1 MNTAHFVSFRKTS
14 ALVKLQIA
22 MLLIAMI
29 LLQGCPANDDLSDVE
44 PTSTKANTWIET
56 ATNGTPDP
64 STSASRY
71 FDEVTL
77 IDIRSAIS
85 NGEYEKAN
93 ELLSEL
99 VEVGN
104 PEAQYL
110 YAQLLLDGLGVDQ
123 DRERALALL
132 KLSSAEGYQ
141 ESTQL
146 LESLE
151 NGDNNV
157 ISSSPDSIKSLQER
171 ADSGD
176 SNAAYALGLKY
187 RLGEGV
193 QVDYSLAWK
202 YLNQAAQTGHGDAQT
217 QLGYMYYEGEGLG
230 VDYFEARHWFEE
242 AISNGSISAHNG
254 MGILWQFGL
263 GGFSENA
270 QMAYNHYI
278 EAADRG
284 NMYAQYNLGVL
295 WADPP
300 GNYAPDYD
308 QALFWL
314 RIAKLNG
321 YPSAQAKIDEVE
333 GLRNL
338 QDNLTTGI
346 LDSALS
352 LLTGQDPERKEIWP
366 GSPPVCPGDDDEP
379 LIPTSTPL
387 LLLHLFHQSLM
398 YE

>member
-1 MNTAHFVSFRKTS
+1 MNTASLVSFRKTG

-22 MLLIAMI
+22 LLLIAMI
-29 LLQGCPANDDLSDVE
+29 LLQGCPANDEIASDLDTATADA
-44 PTSTKANTWIET
+44 TSTESSSWIQD
-56 ATNGTPDP
+56 ATSATPDP
-64 STSASRY
+64 NTSAARY
-71 FDEVTL
+71 FDEFTL
-77 IDIRSAIS
+77 SNIRSAIS

-99 VEVGN
+99 VEFGN

-110 YAQLLLDGLGVDQ
+110 YAQLLHDGLGVDQ
-123 DRERALALL
+123 DREKALALL

-151 NGDNNV
+151 NGDNSD
-157 ISSSPDSIKSLQER
+157 ISSSPGSIKSLQEH

-242 AISNGSISAHNG
+242 AISNGSISAYNG
-254 MGILWQFGL
+254 MGILW
-263 GGFSENA
+263 
-270 QMAYNHYI
+270 
-278 EAADRG
+278 
-284 NMYAQYNLGVL
+284 
-295 WADPP
+295 
-300 GNYAPDYD
+300 
-308 QALFWL
+308 
-314 RIAKLNG
+314 
-321 YPSAQAKIDEVE
+321 
-333 GLRNL
+333 
-338 QDNLTTGI
+338 
-346 LDSALS
+346 
-352 LLTGQDPERKEIWP
+352 
-366 GSPPVCPGDDDEP
+366 
-379 LIPTSTPL
+379 
-387 LLLHLFHQSLM
+387 
-398 YE
+398 